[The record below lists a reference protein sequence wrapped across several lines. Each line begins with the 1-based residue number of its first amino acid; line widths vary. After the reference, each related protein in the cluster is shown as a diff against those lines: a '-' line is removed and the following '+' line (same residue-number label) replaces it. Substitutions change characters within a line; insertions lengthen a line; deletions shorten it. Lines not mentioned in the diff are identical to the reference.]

1 MSDFGKQAKGKLKEV
16 KGKVTGD
23 KSEQVHGKMDQTT
36 AKVKRAAY
44 DEDGPTVEQETM
56 APQK

>member
-1 MSDFGKQAKGKLKEV
+1 MSDIGKQAKGKFKEL

-23 KSEQVHGKMDQTT
+23 KSEKVQGKVDQATV
-36 AKVKRAAY
+36 KVKRAAY